1 MLLYSSSCC
10 CFTPFFFLIVLLI
23 SNSLFSFLV
32 LFCTCCSILYIFILF
47 GTFAPAQSIFQFLC
61 CFFPH
66 LLSSFSPVFAASFKC
81 NICILLWNAKQY
93 HSSNNFIQTFFS
105 LWLPFLVD
113 SVQIIHRFCSILFK
127 CHKDRTRNSRV
138 ILRFQKANLKGIKC
152 FTRK

>member
-1 MLLYSSSCC
+1 MLLSSSSCC
-10 CFTPFFFLIVLLI
+10 CFTPFFFLIVPLI

-32 LFCTCCSILYIFILF
+32 LHILF
-47 GTFAPAQSIFQFLC
+47 HFVYFHPFWHICPSTIHLLVSLL
-61 CFFPH
+61 FFPICS
-66 LLSSFSPVFAASFKC
+66 LFIFSPVFAASFKC

-93 HSSNNFIQTFFS
+93 HSSNNFIQTHFS
-105 LWLPFLVD
+105 LWLSFLVA

-127 CHKDRTRNSRV
+127 CHQDSTRNSCV